1 MTLPI
6 DILVDQIA
14 QIFQAREAELQLEQA
29 VYGIDSLDELQ
40 IQSLL
45 ADGLKSHHH
54 VAREVH
60 YPGSVGRKLSH
71 RARCDL
77 VLTPHSHPLR
87 LDSTPPSLF
96 DPTHFTLPTDAFWLE
111 VKCAFQYRA
120 PDQRHAG
127 YGEQWRNKVVDDL
140 RKMDGDEQIR
150 HAGLLLI
157 VFTESSEIV
166 EKDLQ
171 LFEDILVRKE
181 VLAGFR
187 QVRSLKISDRIGHRL
202 ASIALWPT
210 IQR

>member
-1 MTLPI
+1 MTFEI

-14 QIFQAREAELQLEQA
+14 RIIESREAELRLEQA

-40 IQSLL
+40 IQSLI
-45 ADGLKSHHH
+45 AEGLKNHYS

-60 YPGSVGRKLSH
+60 YPGSIGNKLSH
-71 RARCDL
+71 RARCDI
-77 VLTPHSHPLR
+77 VLTPQSHPLR
-87 LDSTPPSLF
+87 LDHAPPSLF
-96 DPTHFTLPTDAFWLE
+96 DPTNFTLPTNAFWLE
-111 VKCAFQYRA
+111 VKCAFQFRA
-120 PDQRHAG
+120 PDERHPG

-140 RKMDGDEQIR
+140 RKMENDQLIR

-157 VFTESSEIV
+157 VFTESNEIV

-187 QVRSLKISDRIGHRL
+187 QVRSIKISDRIGHRVCT
-202 ASIALWPT
+202 IALWPT